1 MQELLI
7 KRQEVNEKIQ
17 EFVLKEAKEWGV
29 FVEHLLIKDMRL
41 SQYLSESLS
50 KVSTTKRI
58 V

>member
-1 MQELLI
+1 M
-7 KRQEVNEKIQ
+7 NEKIQ